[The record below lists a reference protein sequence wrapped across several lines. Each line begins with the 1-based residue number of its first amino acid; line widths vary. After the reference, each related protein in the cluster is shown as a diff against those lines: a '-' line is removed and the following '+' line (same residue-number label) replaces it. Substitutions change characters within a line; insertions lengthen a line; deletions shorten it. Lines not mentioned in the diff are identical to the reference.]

1 MEDRKLTSSSGKTM
15 LKGAAIISGAG
26 IAVKIIGA
34 FFRIPLTNWIGE
46 LGMSYYQVAYTI
58 YSALLIMATAGFP
71 VALSRMVSENVAVG
85 RNRNAHKIFRVFIC
99 LMGGI
104 GILLSAICFFG
115 AEGLSN
121 FIKNPLAASAVKAIA
136 PAIFFV
142 SLLSAYRGYF
152 QGKQNMNPTA
162 LTEIL
167 EQIVRVAVGL
177 ILTGLFIKKGLE
189 SAAAGASFGAT
200 AGAMA
205 GLAFI
210 IFIYILHKKSINKKI
225 SIGDQSVDE
234 TISIIK
240 KIFIIAIPIM
250 IGAEVV
256 PIMNSLDM
264 VIVLRRLQATGWS
277 REEAQALYAI
287 ISAFCSALI
296 ALPQIFIQ
304 SIAISIVP
312 AIASAA
318 AKRNKADLEENVS
331 LGYKLSL
338 FIAAP
343 CAFGMF
349 FLARPILYLMYPL
362 RLEGAET
369 AVVPLMILS
378 ISIIFLAV
386 YNTSTGILQAIDKQW
401 LPVIYLIIGVLAK
414 VPISFVTI
422 GIKSLNIR
430 GTCASTVIAFIVAAY
445 LNTRAVEKHTG
456 VKIQLG
462 VYIKPI
468 LASVLMGAMALGS
481 YKLLAMIMSAKIA
494 TLIAVLIG
502 VILYVVFAVAFKV
515 VSPSDLR
522 MLPKGEKLNGFIRR
536 FMKWED

>member
-1 MEDRKLTSSSGKTM
+1 MDEKQMTSSSGRTM

-26 IAVKIIGA
+26 IIVKIIGA

-71 VALSRMVSENVAVG
+71 VALSRMVSENIAVG
-85 RNRNAHKIFRVFIC
+85 RNRNAHKIFQVFLV
-99 LMGGI
+99 LMGVI
-104 GILLSAICFFG
+104 GLLLSAICFFG

-121 FIKNPLAASAVKAIA
+121 FIKNPLAVTAVKAIA

-142 SLLSAYRGYF
+142 SVLSAYRGYF

-177 ILTGLFIKKGLE
+177 LLTGILIKKSLD
-189 SAAAGASFGAT
+189 SAAAGAAFGAT
-200 AGAMA
+200 AGAAMA
-205 GLAFI
+205 LAFI
-210 IFIYILHKKSINKKI
+210 VFIYVLHKKSIAKKI
-225 SIGDQSVDE
+225 TLGDQSVDD
-234 TISIIK
+234 TIKIIK

-277 REEAQALYAI
+277 REEAQSLYAV

-296 ALPQIFIQ
+296 GLPQLFIQ

-312 AIASAA
+312 AIAGAA
-318 AKRNKADLEENVS
+318 ARKSVSDLEENVS
-331 LGYKLSL
+331 LGYKLTM

-378 ISIIFLAV
+378 LSIIFLAV
-386 YNTSTGILQAIDKQW
+386 YNTSTGILQAINKQW
-401 LPVIYLIIGVLAK
+401 LPVIYLIIGVLVK

-422 GIKSLNIR
+422 GIRSLNIR
-430 GTCASTVIAFIVAAY
+430 GTCASTVIAFMLAAY
-445 LNTRAVEKHTG
+445 LNTRAVEKHSG
-456 VKIQLG
+456 VKVG
-462 VYIKPI
+462 WDVFVKPI
-468 LASVLMGAMALGS
+468 IASVVMGALAFGS
-481 YKLLAMIMSAKIA
+481 QKLLAYVIGGRLA
-494 TLIAVLIG
+494 TVLAVLIG
-502 VILYVVFAVAFKV
+502 VILYAILVIVLKV
-515 VSPSDLR
+515 VTPSDLR
-522 MLPKGEKLNGFIRR
+522 MIPKGEKLNAIISRFI
-536 FMKWED
+536 KWE

>member
-1 MEDRKLTSSSGKTM
+1 MEDKQMTSSSGRTM

-26 IAVKIIGA
+26 IIVKIIGA

-71 VALSRMVSENVAVG
+71 VALSRMVSENIAVG
-85 RNRNAHKIFRVFIC
+85 RNRNAHKIFQVFLV
-99 LMGGI
+99 LMGVI
-104 GILLSAICFFG
+104 GLLLSAICFFG

-121 FIKNPLAASAVKAIA
+121 FIKNPLAVTAVKAIA

-142 SLLSAYRGYF
+142 SVLSAYRGYF

-177 ILTGLFIKKGLE
+177 LLTGILIKKSLD
-189 SAAAGASFGAT
+189 SAAAGAAFGAT
-200 AGAMA
+200 AGAAMA
-205 GLAFI
+205 LAFI
-210 IFIYILHKKSINKKI
+210 VFIYVLHKKSIAKKI
-225 SIGDQSVDE
+225 TLGDQSVDD
-234 TISIIK
+234 TIKIIK

-277 REEAQALYAI
+277 REEAQSLYAV

-296 ALPQIFIQ
+296 GLPQLFIQ

-312 AIASAA
+312 AIAGAA
-318 AKRNKADLEENVS
+318 ARKSVSDLEENVS
-331 LGYKLSL
+331 LGYKLTM

-378 ISIIFLAV
+378 LSIIFLAV
-386 YNTSTGILQAIDKQW
+386 YNTSTGILQAINKQW
-401 LPVIYLIIGVLAK
+401 LPVIYLIIGVLVK

-422 GIKSLNIR
+422 GIRSLNIR
-430 GTCASTVIAFIVAAY
+430 GTCASTVIAFMLAAY
-445 LNTRAVEKHTG
+445 LNTRAVEKHSG
-456 VKIQLG
+456 VKVG
-462 VYIKPI
+462 WDVFVKPI
-468 LASVLMGAMALGS
+468 IASVVMGALAFGS
-481 YKLLAMIMSAKIA
+481 QKLLAYVIGGRLA
-494 TLIAVLIG
+494 TVLAVLIG
-502 VILYVVFAVAFKV
+502 VILYAILVIVLKV
-515 VSPSDLR
+515 VTPSDLR
-522 MLPKGEKLNGFIRR
+522 MIPKGEKLNAIISRFI
-536 FMKWED
+536 KWE